1 MQGLQVNMKKKPTGE
16 WDELV
21 LQFGDNVASVKIL
34 ATSPFVLRFLV
45 NAPQEI
51 KVERK

>member
-1 MQGLQVNMKKKPTGE
+1 MPELQVNMKKKPTGD

-21 LQFGDNVASVKIL
+21 LQFGEQTANVKIL

-45 NAPQEI
+45 TAPLEV
-51 KVERK
+51 KVKRK

>member
-1 MQGLQVNMKKKPTGE
+1 MPELQVNMKKKPTGD

-21 LQFGDNVASVKIL
+21 LQFGDHVAKVKIL

-45 NAPQEI
+45 TAPIEVR
-51 KVERK
+51 VERK